1 MRKAFLAVLIL
12 LLPFWIAADGF
23 VVDHYAVIIEADS
36 SRTLHVQEDITL
48 EYTSPAHGFIRDVQ
62 HRFGTASADIDLVWA
77 SSPVAVSDDG
87 TFLSVRFGDP
97 DKLLTGG
104 PYDYALRYDYSLGA
118 DSYRDYDELYYNI
131 VTPGAW
137 PSGIGR
143 LDFSVTLPYPVDRSR
158 IWLTSGPEG
167 AVTGLPFTL
176 SDDGLT
182 VSGRYSSLPEG
193 YGVTL
198 RIEMDDGYFDT
209 AARRFDAAGA
219 GFIISLGISFIMVAV
234 SAAAWWFRGRDRKII
249 APVRFSP
256 PEDLSPMDAG
266 YILRGTLAPEAI
278 SAMVFSWADRKLVS
292 IEENGKG
299 DFSVTRLSS
308 LPDGVPEPEEELFRA
323 FFASSDT
330 VSIEE
335 LRMSGFPERIRGV
348 QRAEAAR
355 FSGSMALSTAS
366 SERLRRIIMGMI
378 AAGTVLHAFSAT
390 LAFPG
395 FLSIFVLV
403 PSLMGYGA
411 FSAAARTAERSMH
424 SRSFRLSGLGGTV
437 FLLIFLTFFITTAL
451 IQSGM
456 DPLLSAADTIVF
468 LAALAISLLAAAA
481 ISRRTGYAEE
491 KLSQIMGYREF
502 IDKAEKDRLERLSGE
517 DPEFFYHVLP
527 YAMAFGLERR
537 WTEAFSGIAV
547 SPASWYHGSRAL
559 DAYVISSFSRHLSS
573 VSQRTSG
580 PAGGRGARTFR
591 GSSGFSGGGFSGGGG
606 RSW

>member
-1 MRKAFLAVLIL
+1 MRKAFLAVLFL
-12 LLPFWIAADGF
+12 VLPFCAAADGF
-23 VVDHYAVIIEADS
+23 VMDYYAVRIDVDS
-36 SRTLHVQEDITL
+36 SRTMQVRENITL
-48 EYTSPAHGFIRDVQ
+48 EYTSPAHGFIRDIQ
-62 HRFGTASADIDLVWA
+62 HRFGTASADIDLLWT
-77 SSPVAVSDDG
+77 SSAATVSDDG

-97 DKLLTGG
+97 EKLLTGG
-104 PYDYALRYDYSLGA
+104 PYAYGLKYTYSPGA
-118 DSYRDYDELYYNI
+118 DSYRDYDEIYYNI
-131 VTPGAW
+131 VTPDAW
-137 PSGIGR
+137 PSGISR
-143 LDFSVTLPYPVDRSR
+143 LAFSVTLPYPVDSSR
-158 IWLTSGPEG
+158 IWLTAGPEG
-167 AVTGLPFTL
+167 SVTDLPFML
-176 SDDGLT
+176 SDDGRT

-193 YGVTL
+193 YGVTI

-209 AARRFDAAGA
+209 ARHRFDAAGT
-219 GFIISLGISFIMVAV
+219 GFIISLGISFIMAAV

-256 PEDLSPMDAG
+256 PEGLSPMDAG
-266 YILRGTLAPEAI
+266 YILRGMLLPEAI

-299 DFSVTRLSS
+299 GFSVTKLSS
-308 LPDGVPEPEEELFRA
+308 LPGDVPEPEAELFRA

-330 VSIEE
+330 ISIAE
-335 LRMSGFPERIRGV
+335 LPLKGFPERVRSV
-348 QRAEAAR
+348 QRSEAAR
-355 FSGSMALSTAS
+355 FTGSMALSTAA
-366 SERLRRIIMGMI
+366 SERLRRIIMGVI
-378 AAGTVLHAFSAT
+378 AACTVLHAFSAT

-403 PSLMGYGA
+403 PSLMGYAA
-411 FSAAARTAERSMH
+411 FSAAARTAERGMH
-424 SRSFRLSGLGGTV
+424 SGSFRFSGLAGTV
-437 FLLIFLTFFITTAL
+437 FMLIFLLFFISTAL

-456 DPLLSAADTIVF
+456 DPLLSAVDTLVF
-468 LAALAISLLAAAA
+468 LIALALSLLAAAA
-481 ISRRTGYAEE
+481 ISRRTAYAEE

-537 WTEAFSGIAV
+537 WTEAFSGITV
-547 SPASWYHGSRAL
+547 PPASWYHGSRAL
-559 DAYVISSFSRHLSS
+559 DAYALSSFSRHLASAS
-573 VSQRTSG
+573 ARTSG